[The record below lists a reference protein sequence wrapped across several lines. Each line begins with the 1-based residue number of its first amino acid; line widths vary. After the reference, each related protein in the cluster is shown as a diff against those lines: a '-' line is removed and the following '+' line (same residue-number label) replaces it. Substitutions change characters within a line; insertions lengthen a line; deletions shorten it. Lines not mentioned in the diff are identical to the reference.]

1 MSRPAPVEISG
12 VVFRTR
18 VPAALVFLL
27 ALAGCGGG
35 GGTGGSPVVPPA
47 STAPATKRAQ
57 DVIKHVVIIV
67 QENRSFDNLFHGFPG
82 ADTVS
87 SGRASNGSTVQLQPV
102 SLAHGVDPNHD
113 FAEFINSLDGGKMDG
128 FDRVPTFPRNEA
140 NLAYSYVPR
149 TEAQPYF
156 DLASAYALADRMF
169 QSNNS
174 ASYAAHQYLI
184 AGQSGNVVDNPAAL
198 PWGCDAP
205 PGTGVTLMGLNGA
218 PYPAPNV
225 PPCFDYKT
233 IADLLEAGGKSWA
246 YYAPSITNSQDPAGA
261 LWTPYDAIRHIRYG
275 GDWSQNQ
282 ISPETTIL
290 GDIAHTTLRSVSIV
304 APNALNSDHAR
315 FPSTTGPAWV
325 SSIVSAIGGSVYW
338 KDTAIFVIWDDW
350 GGWYDHVIPPRID
363 ANGPGFRVPLI
374 AISPYAKRGYV
385 SHAQFETAS
394 LTRYVE
400 DAFGLGS
407 LGQRDALTTAP
418 HDMFD
423 YSQSVK
429 PLTGIRLP
437 ASAMRAAA
445 SRAPSHEAPDD

>member
-1 MSRPAPVEISG
+1 M
-12 VVFRTR
+12 VFRSL
-18 VPAALVFLL
+18 VSAAFVFFV

-35 GGTGGSPVVPPA
+35 GGTSGGGGAVPPPPP
-47 STAPATKRAQ
+47 TTPAPKRAS

-67 QENRSFDNLFHGFPG
+67 QENRSFDNLFQGFPG

-87 SGRASNGSTVQLQPV
+87 SGRASDGSTVPLKPV
-102 SLAHGVDPNHD
+102 SMAHGVDPNHD
-113 FAEFINSLDGGKMDG
+113 FAEYAISLNGGKMDG
-128 FDRVPTFPRNEA
+128 FDKVPAYPQNEK
-140 NLAYSYVPR
+140 NLSYSYVPR
-149 TEAQPYF
+149 SEAQPYF
-156 DLASAYALADRMF
+156 DLATAYALADRMF

-174 ASYAAHQYLI
+174 ASYASHQYLI
-184 AGQSGNVVDNPAAL
+184 AGQSGNVVDNPAAV

-205 PGTGVTLMGLNGA
+205 AGTGVTLMGVNGA

-233 IADLLEAGGKSWA
+233 IGDLVDAGGKSWA
-246 YYAPSITNSQDPAGA
+246 YYAPAITAGQDIAGA

-275 GDWSQNQ
+275 PDWSQNQ

-290 GDIAHTTLRSVSIV
+290 ADIAHSTLRNVTIV
-304 APNALNSDHAR
+304 APGARNSDHAR

-325 SSIVSAIGGSVYW
+325 SSIVAAIGSSVYW
-338 KDTAIFVIWDDW
+338 KDTAIFVTWDDW
-350 GGWYDHVIPPRID
+350 GGWYDHVIPPHID

-374 AISPYAKRGYV
+374 AISPFAKHGYV
-385 SHAQFETAS
+385 SHNQFEIAS

-400 DAFGLGS
+400 DAFGLGT

-437 ASAMRAAA
+437 ASALRAA
-445 SRAPSHEAPDD
+445 SQRPPSHEAPDD

>member
-1 MSRPAPVEISG
+1 VILRAH
-12 VVFRTR
+12 
-18 VPAALVFLL
+18 VPAALIFLV
-27 ALAGCGGG
+27 AVAGCGGG
-35 GGTGGSPVVPPA
+35 GGTGAGPVVPGPT
-47 STAPATKRAQ
+47 TAPSTKRAS
-57 DVIKHVVIIV
+57 DVIKHVVVIV

-87 SGRASNGSTVQLQPV
+87 SGKASDGSTVQLQPV
-102 SLAHGVDPNHD
+102 SLAHGVDPNHN
-113 FAEFINSLDGGKMDG
+113 FAEFVNSLDGGKMDG
-128 FDRVPTFPRNEA
+128 FNLVPGFPRNEK
-140 NLAYSYVPR
+140 NLAYAYVPR
-149 TEAQPYF
+149 AEAQPYF
-156 DLASAYALADRMF
+156 DLATAYALADRMF

-174 ASYAAHQYLI
+174 ASYVAHQYLI
-184 AGQSGNVVDNPAAL
+184 AGQSANVVNNPVTL

-205 PGTGVTLMGLNGA
+205 AGTGVTLMGLNGA
-218 PYPAPNV
+218 PYDAPSV
-225 PPCFDYKT
+225 APCFDYQT

-246 YYAPSITNSQDPAGA
+246 YYAPSIADFSQDPAGA
-261 LWTPYDAIRHIRYG
+261 LWTPFDAIRHIRYG
-275 GDWSQNQ
+275 QDWHQNQ

-290 GDIAHTTLRSVSIV
+290 ADIAHNTLRSVSIV

-325 SSIVSAIGGSVYW
+325 SSIVTALGASQYW
-338 KDTAIFVIWDDW
+338 KDTAIFVTWDDW
-350 GGWYDHVIPPRID
+350 GGWYDHVIPPHID

-374 AISPYAKRGYV
+374 AISPYAKHGYV

-394 LTRYVE
+394 LTRYIE

-423 YSQSVK
+423 YSQAVK

-437 ASAMRAAA
+437 ASAMRAA
-445 SRAPSHEAPDD
+445 SQRAPSYEAPDD